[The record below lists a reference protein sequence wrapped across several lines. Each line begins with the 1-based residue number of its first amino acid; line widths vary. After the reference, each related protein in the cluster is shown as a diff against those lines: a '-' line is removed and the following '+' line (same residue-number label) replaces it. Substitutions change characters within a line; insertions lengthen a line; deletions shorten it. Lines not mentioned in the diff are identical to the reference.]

1 MTWNF
6 RFWILDFGFLAVALG
21 LGLASRESPGAESS
35 PLAPYLS
42 GEEVLAEV
50 RAIAESHPAR
60 VRLEEIGKSVQGR
73 PILALHF
80 HLGQVNCP
88 ETDRNVCPPQALI
101 TAGIHAQEFIGT
113 EVALAAAR
121 LLAQGEADQL
131 LAGSDVWVV
140 PLLNVDGHCQ
150 VYDDQGKGNQITKGR
165 KNLDGVD
172 LNRNFP
178 EAAGAKSRH
187 PLAGNRRPGS
197 SYYMGPKALSEPET
211 RAIADLVA
219 AHPFYAAIALHS
231 VAGKY
236 LYPFCFT
243 RRPAPEAELF
253 QMIGQALIEHQPHHA
268 YRVQQSYT
276 WYPTLGDLDDFL
288 YIQYG
293 ILSATVEAGTL
304 RRNLPHFLRTFQ
316 FFWISNPQDVSYWT
330 GNDAGAILAGLDRAR
345 ELTNGRPL
353 PPGAKPGRP
362 ESQVIIYPR
371 TPVP

>member
-1 MTWNF
+1 M
-6 RFWILDFGFLAVALG
+6 ICALAASLLALPA
-21 LGLASRESPGAESS
+21 LAQETN
-35 PLAPYLS
+35 PLAPYPS
-42 GEEVLAEV
+42 CEEVLTEIRDLA
-50 RAIAESHPAR
+50 AAHPDR
-60 VRLEEIGKSVQGR
+60 VALEEIGQSVAGR
-73 PILALHF
+73 PIPALHF
-80 HLGQVNCP
+80 HLGQLNCSG
-88 ETDRNVCPPQALI
+88 TDRNVCPPQALI

-121 LLAQGEADQL
+121 LLAQGDADQL

-150 VYDDQGKGNQITKGR
+150 VYDDQGKGNKITKGR
-165 KNLDGVD
+165 KNLHGVD

-236 LYPFCFT
+236 LYPFCYT
-243 RRPAPEAELF
+243 RAPAPEAEWF

-268 YRVQQSYT
+268 YRVQQSYS

-293 ILSATVEAGTL
+293 ILSATVEVGTVGQ
-304 RRNLPHFLRTFQ
+304 NLPHFFRTFK
-316 FFWISNPQDVSYWT
+316 FFWISNPQNVSYWT

-345 ELTNGRPL
+345 ELTSGRPL